1 AGARRDG
8 SYRRDAPPALSS
20 KPMAVRSASRSA
32 SASRA
37 AAGRAAGSAR
47 NAKWSVPPVV
57 VRQVRNGIVESVHR
71 GDIVEVD
78 AAGRMLPLLG
88 DPDRIV
94 NRPSA
99 QKPFGL
105 IALLRAGGRRE
116 FDLTG
121 EELAVMTSS
130 HSGEDVHVR
139 TVQAM
144 FRRHAIPQSV
154 LACGTEGMPLDA
166 LTAARLARDGE
177 RPSALRHM
185 CSGQHSVFI
194 LLSRLRDSHLEA

>member
-1 AGARRDG
+1 MRRAAGLDRSVRGEDDDRVSFPG
-8 SYRRDAPPALSS
+8 PRALSS
-20 KPMAVRSASRSA
+20 GFMAVRSASRSA
-32 SASRA
+32 SAASRVD
-37 AAGRAAGSAR
+37 AGRTAGQSR
-47 NAKWSVPPVV
+47 SAKWTVPPVL
-57 VRQVRNGIVESVHR
+57 VRQVRNKTVEAVHR

-78 AAGRMLPLLG
+78 AAGRMLHLIG

-94 NRPSA
+94 NLRSA
-99 QKPFGL
+99 MKPFGL

-116 FDLTG
+116 FDLTT

-154 LACGTEGMPLDA
+154 LACGDRGD
-166 LTAARLARDGE
+166 AAR
-177 RPSALRHM
+177 RPHGRPA
-185 CSGQHSVFI
+185 G
-194 LLSRLRDSHLEA
+194 SRW